1 MNDEAHLDN
10 LLFAS
15 DHYSITK
22 AHRAILDKAV
32 QILLDN
38 PLYEMEIEGHADNV
52 GDEKVNLVFSEVRA
66 NVVMKYFLK
75 KGIIADRLK
84 ATGYGET
91 KPVESNKTREGR
103 AKNRRVEMKVVLP

>member
-1 MNDEAHLDN
+1 MDN

-22 AHRAILDKAV
+22 AHRAILDKAL

-38 PLYEMEIEGHADNV
+38 PLYELEIEGHADNV
-52 GDEKVNLVFSEVRA
+52 GDDKVNLVFSEVRA

-75 KGIIADRLK
+75 KGITADRMK

-91 KPVESNKTREGR
+91 KPVESNSTSSGR
-103 AKNRRVEMKVVLP
+103 AKNRRVELKVALP